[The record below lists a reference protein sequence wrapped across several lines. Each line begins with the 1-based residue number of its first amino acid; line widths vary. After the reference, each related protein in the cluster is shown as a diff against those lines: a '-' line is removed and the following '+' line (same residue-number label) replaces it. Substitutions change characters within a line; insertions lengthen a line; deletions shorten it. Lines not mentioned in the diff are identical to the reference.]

1 MMIAESVIKFLI
13 KLGQPL
19 VEIVKFLTLG
29 IKKII
34 LWIKTFQIKSLRI
47 NLKTKSIRLR
57 QPKIKFKPKLKTKE
71 RQRKETKP

>member
-29 IKKII
+29 IK
-34 LWIKTFQIKSLRI
+34 R
-47 NLKTKSIRLR
+47 
-57 QPKIKFKPKLKTKE
+57 
-71 RQRKETKP
+71 